1 MLQGKGMQLVRVA
14 SVAAASALLV
24 ATVWSAVGAAGA
36 AKTVYRSPYD
46 IRYSPDGKT
55 LAVSDHTAAAVVLID
70 PAAAKVVGQIAL
82 NGEPAG
88 VAWSADGKR
97 LYVAERQAGTV
108 AEVDP
113 AGGKVLRRL
122 PVGPWPTGVAL
133 APKAGVLVVTDGA
146 MDVVSLVDLAAG
158 KEKARVPVPRTPM
171 FVAVTPDETL
181 AVVANA
187 MPVVPA
193 SDPGT
198 SAAISLIDLGAGK
211 NVADIRLPPN
221 SGNLRQ
227 VAVSPDGKWAYVV
240 HNLGRTTLPTTQL
253 ERGWI
258 NTNALSVID
267 LAEKKDY
274 ATVLLDQ
281 LSEGAA
287 DPWGCAVSADGKT
300 LWLTI
305 AGVGQIARLD
315 LVPFHQLLAGE
326 TPKDVPDDEL
336 RKRGFPSAW
345 LEIKKDPAKREALS
359 YDLAAM
365 YGSGVFKRIRIS
377 ENGPRG
383 IAISPDSKQIAVAA
397 YFAGTVLLGD
407 GQMGAALKVI
417 PVGTQPEAD
426 LVRRGEMVFFDAT
439 NCFQH
444 WLSCG
449 TCHPEGR
456 ADGLNWDL
464 LNDGIGNPK
473 NGKSLLL
480 SDKTPPAM
488 SLGVRANMEVAN
500 TAGFRHILFREPDLK
515 DLDAVH
521 AYVRSMEPVVSP
533 FRTAGGDLSEK
544 AKKGKVIFESAKTA
558 CATCHPAG
566 LFTDLKTYDVGTHG
580 ELDRE
585 ANAFD
590 TPTLIEVWRTAP
602 YLHDGSAMT
611 LKDVLTT
618 HNPKDQHGKTSHL
631 TPEEVEALVEY
642 LKSL

>member
-1 MLQGKGMQLVRVA
+1 LGAAAIL
-14 SVAAASALLV
+14 VAAI
-24 ATVWSAVGAAGA
+24 WSAVGAAA
-36 AKTVYRSPYD
+36 PAKVTYRSPFD
-46 IRYSPDGKT
+46 IRYSPDGKV
-55 LAVSDHTAAAVVLID
+55 LAVSDHTAGALVLID
-70 PAAAKVVGQIAL
+70 PAAGKVTSQVAL

-97 LYVAERQAGTV
+97 LYVAERGAGTV

-122 PVGPWPTGVAL
+122 PVGPWPVGVAL
-133 APKAGVLVVTDGA
+133 APKAGLLVAADMATET
-146 MDVVSLVDLAAG
+146 VSIVDLAAG
-158 KEKARVPVPRTPM
+158 KEKARVAVPRTPF
-171 FVAVTPDETL
+171 FVAVTPDEKL
-181 AVVANA
+181 AVVGNL
-187 MPVVPA
+187 MPATPA

-198 SAAISLIDLGAGK
+198 SAAISLIDLGTMK
-211 NVADIRLPPN
+211 NVADVRLPPN
-221 SGNLRQ
+221 SAGVRQ

-267 LAEKKDY
+267 LAEKKNY

-281 LSEGAA
+281 LSEGAG

-305 AGVGQIARLD
+305 TGVHQIGKLD
-315 LVPFHQLLAGE
+315 LAAFQQLLAGE
-326 TPKDVPDDEL
+326 TPSGLAADEL
-336 RKRGFPSAW
+336 RRRGFPSVW
-345 LEIKKDPAKREALS
+345 TEIKTDPAKREALS

-365 YGSGVFKRIRIS
+365 YGSGTFKRIRIS

-383 IAISPDSKQIAVAA
+383 IAVSPDGQQVAVAA
-397 YFAGTVLLGD
+397 YFAGTVLLAD
-407 GQMGAALKVI
+407 GEKGAPQKVI
-417 PVGTQPEAD
+417 PVGPQPAAD
-426 LVRRGEMVFFDAT
+426 LVRRGEMAFFDAT

-473 NGKSLLL
+473 NGKSLLW

-500 TAGFRHILFREPDLK
+500 AAGFRFILFREPDPK
-515 DLDAVH
+515 DLEAVH
-521 AYVRSMEPVVSP
+521 AYVRSMEPVASP
-533 FRTAGGDLSEK
+533 FRASTDLSEK
-544 AKKGKVIFESAKTA
+544 AKKGKALFDSAKTG

-566 LFTDLKTYDVGTHG
+566 LFTDLKMYDVGTRG
-580 ELDRE
+580 ELDRSDQ
-585 ANAFD
+585 FD
-590 TPTLIEVWRTAP
+590 TPTLVELWRTAP
-602 YLHDGSAMT
+602 YLHDGSATT
-611 LKDVLTT
+611 LKEVLTT
-618 HNPKDQHGKTSHL
+618 RNKNDKHGKTSHL
-631 TPEEVEALVEY
+631 SAEEIDALVEY